1 MKTRMGLSA
10 LVGFVI
16 IGTVS
21 ANADSGATG
30 GVDGTPRGT
39 TRGTTRGASSG
50 ASGGASTAAGRTPHA
65 GNTLR
70 RTDPATRPDRR

>member
-1 MKTRMGLSA
+1 MGMKTRMGLSA

-39 TRGTTRGASSG
+39 TRGASSG